1 VNPNISSTISFAF
14 QSQLNG
20 QPSSSGKEHQYD
32 YDFWHLANTNI
43 SLLKYRP
50 VENIAL
56 SHELEPSIKTLFL
69 QTNYSKFFGCSK
81 NFSDTSPRDLTA
93 SNPEEICSDVS
104 GTYTEN
110 PFLFFNIS
118 TAPPSNNTYLT
129 TQALEYAFGDDS
141 PAFVLRYA
149 NPDGSITGKFLL
161 GSAITQRNHHNV
173 LKVCSFKAAS
183 AETLGPL
190 AFFMPYL
197 IDYAVY
203 IARPRVLSL

>member
-14 QSQLNG
+14 QSQLG
-20 QPSSSGKEHQYD
+20 SHPSSSGKEHKYD
-32 YDFWHLANTNI
+32 YDFWHFANTNV
-43 SLLKYRP
+43 SLLRYRP

-93 SNPEEICSDVS
+93 RNPEEICSDVS
-104 GTYTEN
+104 VTYTEN

-118 TAPPSNNTYLT
+118 TASSSNNTYLR
-129 TQALEYAFGDDS
+129 TQALEYAFGNDS
-141 PAFVLRYA
+141 PAFVLHFA
-149 NPDGSITGKFLL
+149 NPDGSTTDKFLL
-161 GSAITQRNHHNV
+161 GSAITQRNNHNM
-173 LKVCSFKAAS
+173 LKICSFKAAS
-183 AETLGPL
+183 AETLVS

-197 IDYAVY
+197 VDYAKY
-203 IARPRVLSL
+203 IAQPRVLSL